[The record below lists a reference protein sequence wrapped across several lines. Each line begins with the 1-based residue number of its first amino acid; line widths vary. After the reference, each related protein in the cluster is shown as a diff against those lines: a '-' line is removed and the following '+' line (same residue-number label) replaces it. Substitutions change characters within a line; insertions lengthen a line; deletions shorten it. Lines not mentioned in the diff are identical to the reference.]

1 MKAILKSLM
10 VGLVGSFSVVAL
22 TAHADLEV
30 SAAVNIH
37 AAADFYAPL
46 ASHGAWVEVGSYG
59 RCWRP
64 AGVAVRW
71 HPYCDGHWVWTDCG
85 WYWASD
91 EPWGWACYHYGRWV
105 YDPTYAWVWVPG
117 IEWAPAWVS
126 WRVGGGYIG
135 WAPLPPHGVAVA
147 APSFVFVG
155 AARFDGPI
163 RPSTVIANNAAI
175 IKKTTVI
182 NNIKQETKTIGA
194 AGPQRV
200 VVNEGPGLAL
210 VQKASRS
217 KIKAVPIGDAA
228 RQATLPASL
237 SHGRA
242 DLKTGGKPGIPA
254 VEPRKSAP
262 KYALPPS
269 GRWNPPANRPPPRI
283 EKKLPR
289 EGPAIAPNSPPTPVK
304 PPETGPRPSE
314 GKGEG
319 KNHEHEGGHHG
330 KE

>member
-1 MKAILKSLM
+1 MRALLKLCLITMTS
-10 VGLVGSFSVVAL
+10 GLGLSAFTVR
-22 TAHADLEV
+22 ADLEV
-30 SAAVNIH
+30 SAAVRIH
-37 AAADFYAPL
+37 AANDFYAPL
-46 ASHGAWVEVGSYG
+46 APVGTWIDVRSYG
-59 RCWRP
+59 HCWRP
-64 AGVAVRW
+64 AHVATGWR
-71 HPYCDGHWVWTDCG
+71 PYCNGKWVWTDCG

-91 EPWGWACYHYGRWV
+91 EPWAWACYHYGRWDFDPV
-105 YDPTYAWVWVPG
+105 YGWVWVPG
-117 IEWAPAWVS
+117 IEWAPAWVT
-126 WRVGGGYIG
+126 WRVGDRYVG
-135 WAPLPPHGVAVA
+135 WAPLPMHGMRVA

-155 AARFDGPI
+155 TARFDGPI
-163 RPSTVIANNAAI
+163 RPSTVIANNATI

-182 NNIKQETKTIGA
+182 NNIKQETKTIGT

-217 KIKAVPIGDAA
+217 RIKVVPISEAA

-242 DLKTGGKPGIPA
+242 DLKTGGKPGLPP
-254 VEPRKSAP
+254 VEPRESAP
-262 KYALPPS
+262 KYEVPPS

-289 EGPAIAPNSPPTPVK
+289 EGPAIAPNSQPTPVK

-319 KNHEHEGGHHG
+319 KNHEQEGGHHG